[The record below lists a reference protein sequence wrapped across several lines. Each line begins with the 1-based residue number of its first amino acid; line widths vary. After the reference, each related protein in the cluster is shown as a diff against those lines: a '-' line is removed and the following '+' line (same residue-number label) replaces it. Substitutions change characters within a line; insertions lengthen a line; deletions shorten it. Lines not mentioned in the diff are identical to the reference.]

1 MSQHQRESAR
11 RDYRT
16 VKTALDNERR
26 MSAQFLSGS
35 RREAKLAELDDALAA
50 LNRLGVIIGAVF
62 AAEEET
68 QQASLLTG
76 GDAQ

>member
-1 MSQHQRESAR
+1 MSQRESAR

-26 MSAQFLSGS
+26 MSAQFLKGS

-50 LNRLGVIIGAVF
+50 LNRLGVIVGTVL
-62 AAEEET
+62 AAEEA
-68 QQASLLTG
+68 QQADLLTG
-76 GDAQ
+76 DFAQ

>member
-1 MSQHQRESAR
+1 MNQRDHAR

-26 MSAQFLSGS
+26 MSAQFLKGS

-50 LNRLGVIIGAVF
+50 LNRLGAIVGSVF
-62 AAEEET
+62 DAAEA
-68 QQASLLTG
+68 QQAALLTG
-76 GDAQ
+76 ENTQ

>member
-1 MSQHQRESAR
+1 MTQRDHAR

-26 MSAQFLSGS
+26 MSAQFLKGS

-50 LNRLGVIIGAVF
+50 LNRLGVIVGSILDT
-62 AAEEET
+62 AEA
-68 QQASLLTG
+68 QQATLLTG
-76 GDAQ
+76 ENTQ

>member
-26 MSAQFLSGS
+26 MSAQFLKGS
-35 RREAKLAELDDALAA
+35 RREAKLTELDDALAA
-50 LNRLGVIIGAVF
+50 LNRLGVIVGTVL
-62 AAEEET
+62 AAEEA

-76 GDAQ
+76 ENTQ

>member
-1 MSQHQRESAR
+1 MSQQQREAAR

-26 MSAQFLSGS
+26 MSAQFLKGS

-50 LNRLGVIIGAVF
+50 LKRLGVIVGAVL
-62 AAEEET
+62 AAEET
-68 QQASLLTG
+68 QQADPVTG
-76 GDAQ
+76 HFIQ